1 MRVRRVAALWVPGL
15 PLQAVARDD
24 TAMRTRPVVVTDGE
38 TVLARNGV
46 ATVAGVTLGMG
57 VAEATTH
64 APDLVCAPYDGKRV
78 QALWDVVLDQLDT
91 LGPLVEDAGLGYAG
105 VNP

>member
-1 MRVRRVAALWVPGL
+1 
-15 PLQAVARDD
+15 
-24 TAMRTRPVVVTDGE
+24 MRTRPVVVTDGE